1 MRQRTIWLSTLGLG
15 AAVTSLFGRNPG
27 TRRRYWLAD
36 ATAYLL
42 HGRRDRAST
51 VGRGLRKRTRGLI
64 AAALHPLTSD
74 HPDDAVIAFES
85 HNIRRNW
92 APATRAIAAGAGA
105 ILVGAGV
112 VRRDRAGAGLA
123 AAGAALMG
131 RAATNLPFHCLVG
144 IGAVGSAI
152 DVHKAITI
160 DLPADRVFAFWDNPA
175 NLPTVMHHVRDV
187 RMTQVRGEWRW
198 TVSGAAGAPI
208 EFVTVITDRVPDRLL
223 AWKTVEG
230 STVEHTGTVR
240 FDALDEA
247 RTRIGLRLSY
257 NPPRGAPGQ
266 AAATVLGTDPK
277 RRVDTDLMR
286 MKTALERMKTAL
298 ETGRRADDGTGPA

>member
-1 MRQRTIWLSTLGLG
+1 MRQRTLWLSSLGFG
-15 AAVTSLFGRNPG
+15 AAITAVFGRA
-27 TRRRYWLAD
+27 TAHLFRRRAD
-36 ATAYLL
+36 DTQTF
-42 HGRRDRAST
+42 RP
-51 VGRGLRKRTRGLI
+51 GLRHRTRGV
-64 AAALHPLTSD
+64 AAPADKPSS
-74 HPDDAVIAFES
+74 DAVPADARTPSDIEPHA
-85 HNIRRNW
+85 W

-105 ILVGAGV
+105 LLVGAGV
-112 VRRDRAGAGLA
+112 VRRDRTGAGLA

-144 IGAVGSAI
+144 IGTVGSAI

-175 NLPTVMHHVRDV
+175 NLPTVMHYVRDV
-187 RMTQVRGEWRW
+187 RLTEVRGRWRW
-198 TVSGAAGAPI
+198 TVSGAAGKPI
-208 EFVTVITDRVPDRLL
+208 EFITVITDRVPDRLL

-240 FDALDEA
+240 FDALDER

-257 NPPRGAPGQ
+257 NPPAGASDK

-277 RRVDTDLMR
+277 RQVDTDLMR
-286 MKTALERMKTAL
+286 MKTTL
-298 ETGRRADDGTGPA
+298 ETGRRADDMAGQA